1 MDGNE
6 RVIGV
11 FSDFNALSLHKPADN
26 FILDMLENPF
36 GAAFL
41 TRYMAVK
48 VNTDN
53 YKEVL
58 AYIQNIWKEVA
69 PTRPFEYSFLDEE
82 LNALYKDESSF
93 SRLSIIL
100 TILAIVIACLGI
112 IGLTS
117 FMVERKTKEI
127 SIRRVHG
134 ATVAHV
140 NTMLSREFLWLIL
153 IANLISWPLAYIVIK
168 RWLENF
174 SKHIDMQ
181 WYLFL
186 VSALV
191 TIFIT
196 VMITSIHAYRASR
209 MNPADTL
216 KYE

>member
-1 MDGNE
+1 
-6 RVIGV
+6 
-11 FSDFNALSLHKPADN
+11 
-26 FILDMLENPF
+26 
-36 GAAFL
+36 
-41 TRYMAVK
+41 MAVK
-48 VNTDN
+48 VNTNN
-53 YKEVL
+53 YSEVL
-58 AYIQNIWKEVA
+58 DYIQIVWEEIA
-69 PTRPFEYSFLDEE
+69 PTRPFQYTFLDEE
-82 LNALYKDESSF
+82 LNSLYKDESSF
-93 SRLSIIL
+93 SKLSIIL

-127 SIRRVHG
+127 SVRRVHG
-134 ATVAHV
+134 ATIAHV
-140 NTMLSREFLWLIL
+140 NNMLSREFLWLIL

-181 WYLFL
+181 WYLF
-186 VSALV
+186 VISALV
-191 TIFIT
+191 TVVIT

>member
-1 MDGNE
+1 
-6 RVIGV
+6 
-11 FSDFNALSLHKPADN
+11 
-26 FILDMLENPF
+26 MLAHPR
-36 GAAFL
+36 GSAAQ
-41 TRYMAVK
+41 TKYMAVK
-48 VNTDN
+48 VNTND
-53 YKEVL
+53 YKGVL
-58 AYIQNIWKEVA
+58 KYIGMVWNDFA

-93 SRLSIIL
+93 SKLSIIL
-100 TILAIVIACLGI
+100 TILAIVIACLGL

-127 SIRRVHG
+127 SVRRVHG
-134 ATVAHV
+134 ATVSNV
-140 NTMLSREFLWLIL
+140 NTLLSKEFLLLIM
-153 IANLISWPLAYIVIK
+153 IANLISWPIAWFGIN

-174 SKHIDMQ
+174 SRHIDIQ

-191 TIFIT
+191 TIIMT
-196 VMITSIHAYRASR
+196 VTITSIHAYRASR